1 MKAFHSCVHIIAAI
15 ILSALFIGGG
25 NACYGQSKNINDV
38 VKEFQ
43 SELPLSLGTM
53 GEITSFS
60 ISDGNLFMECR
71 VNEEVVDIPSL
82 KKNPSLMKES
92 MKQWMLTPNSG
103 YSFMLDALEEAGLGL
118 KVLYIGKESGE
129 RVSCEL
135 TSTEI
140 KGRSA
145 HLSDYDPQKLLNL
158 QIELAS
164 AQLTQKDLEDSDEI
178 VCTKIYRK
186 GKYVIYEYIADETT
200 IEALKMIKP
209 AVLKS
214 LTLDELNS
222 DDVTLSQFRRICKNA
237 GVGIAYYYIGKKSG
251 KKIKLL
257 FPAKELK

>member
-1 MKAFHSCVHIIAAI
+1 MKKTTIQHLLAAI
-15 ILSALFIGGG
+15 IISALFFSGG
-25 NACYGQSKNINDV
+25 NACYGQSNNLNEIL
-38 VKEFQ
+38 EELQ
-43 SELPLSLGTM
+43 SELPLSLGTT

-60 ISDGNLFMECR
+60 ISDGFLLMECS
-71 VNEEVVDIPSL
+71 VNEDVVDIPSL

-92 MKQWMLTPNSG
+92 LKQWMLTPNTE
-103 YSFMLDALEEAGLGL
+103 YSVMLDALEEAELGL
-118 KVLYIGKESGE
+118 KFSYTGKESGE

-140 KGRSA
+140 RERSA

-164 AQLTQKDLEDSDEI
+164 AQLTQKDLEDGEEI
-178 VCTKIYRK
+178 VCTRIYRK
-186 GKYVIYEYIADETT
+186 GKYVIYEYLADEIT

-222 DDVTLSQFRRICKNA
+222 DDVNISQFRRVCKNA
-237 GVGIAYYYIGKKSG
+237 GVGIAYCYIGKKSG
-251 KKIKLL
+251 KKVKILI
-257 FPAKELK
+257 PAKELK

>member
-1 MKAFHSCVHIIAAI
+1 MNKATIQHLIAAI

-25 NACYGQSKNINDV
+25 NACYGQSNNLNEIL
-38 VKEFQ
+38 EELQ

-60 ISDGNLFMECR
+60 ISDGFLLMECS
-71 VNEEVVDIPSL
+71 VNEDVVDITSL

-92 MKQWMLTPNSG
+92 LRQWLLTPTPQ
-103 YSFMLDALEEAGLGL
+103 YDVFFDALEEAELGL
-118 KVLYIGKESGE
+118 KFSYIGKESGE

-135 TSTEI
+135 ASTVI

-145 HLSDYDPQKLLNL
+145 HMSDYDPQKLLNL

-178 VCTKIYRK
+178 ICTKIYRK
-186 GKYVIYEYIADETT
+186 GKYVIYEYLADETT

-222 DDVTLSQFRRICKNA
+222 DDVNISQFRRVCKNA
-237 GVGIAYYYIGKKSG
+237 GVGIAYCYIGKKSG
-251 KKIKLL
+251 KKVKILI
-257 FPAKELK
+257 PAKELK